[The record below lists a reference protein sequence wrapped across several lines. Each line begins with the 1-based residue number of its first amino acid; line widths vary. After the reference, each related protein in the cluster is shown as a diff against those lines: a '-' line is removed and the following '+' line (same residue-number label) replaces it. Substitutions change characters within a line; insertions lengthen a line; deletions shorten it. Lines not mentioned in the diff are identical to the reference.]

1 LRDEPTLNQS
11 FSRCFSG
18 IAELVW
24 ELAACAAVSIASFRE
39 ETEMKS
45 AILVIAVAATF
56 ASPIARAQNASTGS
70 STTTGDAA
78 VSPATPHPANASPGG
93 DNRPSPGA
101 GIASG
106 AMNNGTTGDTIGT
119 GHGTPAVPP
128 TGTGA
133 AAAVKN

>member
-1 LRDEPTLNQS
+1 MR
-11 FSRCFSG
+11 
-18 IAELVW
+18 
-24 ELAACAAVSIASFRE
+24 ELAVCAAVSIASFRE
-39 ETEMKS
+39 KTEMKS
-45 AILVIAVAATF
+45 AIIAIVIAATF
-56 ASPIARAQNASTGS
+56 ATPIARAQNASTGS
-70 STTTGDAA
+70 TTTTGNAA
-78 VSPATPHPANASPGG
+78 VSPATPPNPANAPSG

-119 GHGTPAVPP
+119 GHGTPVVPT